1 MKLNTMA
8 AVMTFVSKI
17 ESESA
22 RFYETQANVF
32 PELKDTFLAWVKE
45 NRKFEKLV
53 KRTYFGVITDTL
65 ESNYCFETL
74 DSEGYA
80 FPTNLA
86 DGADPSEATG
96 RAFEIE
102 STIKRFY
109 LEAARLSD
117 GLMADIPRLFKKI
130 AKEREERC
138 RILSAA

>member
-17 ESESA
+17 EEDSA
-22 RFYETQANVF
+22 SFYADRAEGF
-32 PELKDTFLAWVKE
+32 PELKDMFLAWVKE
-45 NRKFEKLV
+45 NRKFEKQV

-74 DSEGYA
+74 DSEKYE
-80 FPTNLA
+80 FQTTLA
-86 DGADPSEATG
+86 EGADLSEAMG
-96 RAFEIE
+96 RALEIE
-102 STIKRFY
+102 ETIKHFY

-130 AKEREERC
+130 AKKREERC
-138 RILSAA
+138 NTLSAA